1 MRMTKININKFMCE
15 LLTSVGVTTK
25 QRLLFLFK
33 HRIVLH
39 RKPVIVSIATNGLF
53 PCCSAFIASCFQLI
67 ASWLAVPIRGAGSPA
82 WRQSDAMLYT
92 CFPTVVVNRSLVSS
106 SLENLCST
114 TSTLVHHHF
123 CNTRSNYIILSDNW
137 RTPNK
142 QY

>member
-1 MRMTKININKFMCE
+1 MRMAKIYINKFMCE

-39 RKPVIVSIATNGLF
+39 RKPVIVSIATNGLC

-67 ASWLAVPIRGAGSPA
+67 ASWLAVPIRGAGS
-82 WRQSDAMLYT
+82 
-92 CFPTVVVNRSLVSS
+92 CHRSLVSS

>member
-1 MRMTKININKFMCE
+1 MVKININKFMCE

-67 ASWLAVPIRGAGSPA
+67 ASWLAVPIRGQAARLGVSL
-82 WRQSDAMLYT
+82 MLCYT
-92 CFPTVVVNRSLVSS
+92 HVFL
-106 SLENLCST
+106 
-114 TSTLVHHHF
+114 
-123 CNTRSNYIILSDNW
+123 
-137 RTPNK
+137 
-142 QY
+142 Q